1 MEEEKFLEKNLLEN
15 LKKVKK
21 RFYFQKW
28 GLSLKDFKKWGKL
41 GGRPKKYVSAS
52 ERQKAYR
59 RRIIQKRIASGEIK
73 GILNLTTGRISKL
86 KKRGLSDEING

>member
-15 LKKVKK
+15 LKKTKK

-28 GLSLKDFKKWGKL
+28 GLAPKDFKKWGKL
-41 GGRPKKYVSAS
+41 GGRPKKYVSQA

-59 RRIIQKRIASGEIK
+59 RRMAQKKIASGEVK
-73 GILNLTTGRISKL
+73 GILNMTTGRIN
-86 KKRGLSDEING
+86 KR